1 MAADDFLRGSGNK
14 YALDLRS
21 VGEATVLCQTAYNPD
36 FRATD
41 FIAELPQPGLMTRQ
55 RCLCSPVR
63 LPYSPLA
70 SIIGPSSRARLP
82 RDAKPVTLHAAR
94 TPEPVTTETYNAGY
108 QFSLE
113 AVYSG
118 RGAEVIRRQGRK
130 RRNALD

>member
-1 MAADDFLRGSGNK
+1 M
-14 YALDLRS
+14 
-21 VGEATVLCQTAYNPD
+21 
-36 FRATD
+36 RAVAVISEPQQVRKILLHPIKT
-41 FIAELPQPGLMTRQ
+41 PQPGLMTRQ

-70 SIIGPSSRARLP
+70 SIIGPSFRARLP

-118 RGAEVIRRQGRK
+118 RGAEGIRRQGRK